1 MLGPCS
7 PKHQIAEGNR
17 FKVMAL
23 TVNWCPR
30 HHNTYKDTGD
40 LHVTQ
45 AAKATLPN
53 QPLAGVVVVDLT
65 QVYQGPYA
73 TFLMAKAGAE
83 VIKIEPIHGEPTRIR
98 AKVSGGAS
106 LPMAMLNVNKKGIT
120 LNLKTDKGRE
130 MFKELVKHAD
140 VVVENFAPGVMD
152 RLGIGWEVLHQIN
165 PRMIYGTGTG
175 FGITGPDRGNLAMD
189 VTIQASS
196 GIMSVTGTP
205 DGPPL
210 RSGASVVDF
219 LSGVHLYAGIVTALF
234 ERTRTG
240 QGRLVEVSM
249 QETAYPTL
257 ASNLGL
263 LYRQQGKPSG
273 RVGNRHGG
281 LALAPYNVYEASDG
295 HIAIVCAT
303 EHHWQNILKAMGR
316 EDLKDDPLLSTNKA
330 RVENIQHTD
339 DFVESW
345 SRNLTREQLFAL
357 SKQYSI
363 PAAPVRTLDE
373 VMHDAHMHERGAL
386 EWFDDRD
393 LGQIVL
399 PTTPIRIHGTEKVE
413 TISSPLLGEH
423 NQEIY
428 GKWLGIDNKGLEDL
442 HAQQVI

>member
-1 MLGPCS
+1 MQAQEQERVETTS
-7 PKHQIAEGNR
+7 E
-17 FKVMAL
+17 
-23 TVNWCPR
+23 
-30 HHNTYKDTGD
+30 NT
-40 LHVTQ
+40 
-45 AAKATLPN
+45 
-53 QPLAGVVVVDLT
+53 PLAGVIVIDLT

-120 LNLKTDKGRE
+120 LNLKTDQGKA

-152 RLGIGWEVLHQIN
+152 RLGIGWDVLKEVN
-165 PRMIYGTGTG
+165 PRLIYGTGTG
-175 FGITGPDRGNLAMD
+175 FGISGPDRDNLAMD

-205 DGPPL
+205 EGPPL

-219 LSGVHLYAGIVTALF
+219 LSGVHLYAGIVSALF

-240 QGRLVEVSM
+240 KGRLVEVSM

-316 EDLKDDPLLSTNKA
+316 EDLKDDPLTSTNKA

-345 SRNLTREQLFAL
+345 TRTLTRDQLFAL

-373 VMHDAHMHERGAL
+373 VMHDRHMHERGAL
-386 EWFDDRD
+386 EWFNDSQ
-393 LGQIVL
+393 LGEIVL
-399 PTTPIRIHGTEKVE
+399 PASPIRIHGADKVA
-413 TISSPLLGEH
+413 TVSSPGLGQH

-428 GKWLGIDNKGLEDL
+428 GGWLGLDQAQLDQL
-442 HAQQVI
+442 RQQQVI